1 MKVKNSLQVESSP
14 TGHVPRV
21 LVSYYHATRERD
33 EYTLVSRLIAD
44 LQAIGLNVVV
54 DEIQNI
60 RMPLQLHTYDWIVLI
75 QTKDVSSSTFVKE
88 RLAKALYQN
97 EGHHQGILHVFVSA
111 SGVQKTMLAAEASTT
126 FDASIDYPRA
136 FAGIVLTIHP
146 DYRARLY
153 GVERGGASA
162 DVAPSN
168 SFSGIFADFSLRP
181 RRIAGQRHSLYILL
195 IALTV
200 LILLGAIITHSFAF
214 SSIKTTAIKTTTS
227 NQHRSN
233 QHINTP
239 TTTTTVMMP
248 PEIALYKQVT
258 SRTPVINDFLQNQ
271 SARQWEIMQQK
282 GSSCAFANGS
292 YHVSILPPSQGH
304 IRYTCLA
311 QGAGVFTN
319 FAMQVDMHLL
329 RGDVGGMIFRANG
342 RSSYSWF
349 SLDLRGCYRLV
360 HFTAGGQTLIRSDD
374 RQSCIAINMRN
385 TNQLTVIAQG
395 SNIYLYINGK
405 FMSKISDPS
414 SIKGEIGLLAIERTQ
429 PTDVAFSNLKVW
441 Q

>member
-14 TGHVPRV
+14 PGHVPRI
-21 LVSYYHATRERD
+21 LVSYYRATMERE
-33 EYTLVSRLIAD
+33 EYTLVSRLLAD
-44 LQAIGLNVVV
+44 LQAIGLNVIA
-54 DEIQNI
+54 DEIHN
-60 RMPLQLHTYDWIVLI
+60 MHAPLQLHIYDWIVLI
-75 QTKDVSSSTFVKE
+75 QTKDVASSTCVKE

-111 SGVQKTMLAAEASTT
+111 AGVQKTMLAAETSTT

-162 DVAPSN
+162 AIASSN
-168 SFSGIFADFSLRP
+168 SFSGIFTDFSLRP
-181 RRIAGQRHSLYILL
+181 GRMAGQRHPLYILL

-200 LILLGAIITHSFAF
+200 LILLGAIITHSFAY
-214 SSIKTTAIKTTTS
+214 SSVKTPAIKTITS
-227 NQHRSN
+227 NQHISN

-239 TTTTTVMMP
+239 TTTTTVMMA

-258 SRTPVINDFLQNQ
+258 SRAPVINDSLQSQ
-271 SARQWEIMQQK
+271 SASQWEIMQQK
-282 GSSCAFANGS
+282 GSSCAFSNGS

-319 FAMQVDMHLL
+319 FAIQVDMQLL

-360 HFTAGGQTLIRSDD
+360 HFTASGQTLIRSDD
-374 RQSCIAINMRN
+374 RQSCIAVNMQN
-385 TNQLTVIAQG
+385 ANQLTVIAQG

>member
-14 TGHVPRV
+14 PGHVPRI
-21 LVSYYHATRERD
+21 LVSYYHATMERK
-33 EYTLVSRLIAD
+33 EYILVSRLIAD
-44 LQAIGLNVVV
+44 LEAIGLNVIA

-60 RMPLQLHTYDWIVLI
+60 HIPLQLHAYDWIVLI
-75 QTKDVSSSTFVKE
+75 QTKDASSSTFVKE

-97 EGHHQGILHVFVSA
+97 EGRHQGILHVFVSA
-111 SGVQKTMLAAEASTT
+111 SGDQKTLADVEASTT

-153 GVERGGASA
+153 GVERGGAASGT
-162 DVAPSN
+162 APSN
-168 SFSGIFADFSLRP
+168 SFSGIFTDFSLRP
-181 RRIAGQRHSLYILL
+181 GRMAGQRHPLYILL
-195 IALTV
+195 IALTI
-200 LILLGAIITHSFAF
+200 LILLGAIITHSFA
-214 SSIKTTAIKTTTS
+214 SSSVKTTAIKTTTS
-227 NQHRSN
+227 IQHISN

-258 SRTPVINDFLQNQ
+258 NRTPMLNDSLQSQ
-271 SARQWEIMQQK
+271 GASQWEIMKQK
-282 GSSCAFANGS
+282 GSSCAFSNGS

-319 FAMQVDMHLL
+319 FAMQVDMQLL

-360 HFTAGGQTLIRSDD
+360 HFTANGQTLIRSDD
-374 RQSCIAINMRN
+374 KHSCIAINMRN
-385 TNQLTVIAQG
+385 TNQLTIIAQG

-414 SIKGEIGLLAIERTQ
+414 SIRGEIGLLAIERTQ